1 MSPHSRRTGASP
13 GRPWRVTVEERVVA
27 TRRKTTRRKT
37 TGRAAPSG
45 PVRPGP
51 GERLWALQVPFE
63 ARQAATYLGARWD
76 GVRRCHVYV
85 GTELPDTLTGWLPTP
100 FSWPAWQASEE
111 SGQWPD
117 MPGDG
122 SFTLRPHQVEA
133 AAQMVA
139 AHQLGR
145 PQWVLADDL
154 GLGKT
159 LSAIAGVQSLPPSM
173 RTVLVIAPLSVIPA
187 WRDTLTRFGTGGRR
201 WCVVSTD
208 SLKQLLT
215 VPPAAHAAKTTKTRN
230 KRIVDQG
237 RPTVSWDVVIVDESH
252 RLKTPT
258 AQRTRAAR
266 TLSKGA
272 FVVAMSATLGS
283 NPLELSYLSPT
294 LAHVTGARASDLAE
308 FEAWAQSQGFAVE
321 RGEFGKWT
329 WDEQPADLDRLRG
342 LLFDPPPDGTR
353 VPVGLRRRPTEL
365 AGWPEQ
371 DRVLRPVELD
381 GDQRRLYDEA
391 WTAFRRELRL
401 ARQGGDPAGGFA
413 ATLRFRQKASLLKAG
428 AAVQTIVDL
437 VEDGFQPVVSVA
449 FLETLDDL
457 VDQLSGRGV
466 TVVSIDG
473 SMPPAD
479 REHERV
485 AFQTGQAQVIVHTL
499 TEGVNLHAS
508 ERGANG
514 VPRVT
519 VVADP
524 RPSVLQARQLEG
536 RAQRD
541 GQRAPALYLYAD
553 DTVEATVMRRL
564 VERLIAMATLHGDDD
579 DLDALLADLAA

>member
-1 MSPHSRRTGASP
+1 
-13 GRPWRVTVEERVVA
+13 VA

-37 TGRAAPSG
+37 AARKPAAPSRT

-51 GERLWALQVPFE
+51 GQRLWALEVPFE

-76 GVRRCHVYV
+76 PARRCHVYV
-85 GTELPDTLTGWLPTP
+85 GADLPAELAGWLPAP
-100 FSWPAWQASEE
+100 FSWAAWQAADETGE
-111 SGQWPD
+111 WPD
-117 MPGDG
+117 LPGDG
-122 SFTLRPHQVEA
+122 SFSLRPHQIEA
-133 AAQMVA
+133 AAQMAA

-159 LSAIAGVQSLPPSM
+159 LSAIAGIQALPPAL
-173 RTVLVIAPLSVIPA
+173 RNVLVIAPLSVIPA
-187 WRDTLTRFGTGGRR
+187 WRDTLQRYGTGGRR
-201 WCVVSTD
+201 WCIVSTD

-215 VPPAAHAAKTTKTRN
+215 VPPSAQAAKTTKVRN

-237 RPTVSWDVVIVDESH
+237 RPTVPWNVIALDEAH
-252 RLKTPT
+252 RAKTPT
-258 AQRTRAAR
+258 AQRTRAFR

-272 FVVAMSATLGS
+272 FTVAMSATLGS

-294 LAHVTGARASDLAE
+294 LAHVTGSKVSDLAE

-329 WDEQPADLDRLRG
+329 WDDNPADLERLRQ
-342 LLFDPPPDGTR
+342 LLFTPPPDGTK

-365 AGWPEQ
+365 AGWPDQ
-371 DRVLRPVELD
+371 DRLLRPIELNVE
-381 GDQRRLYDEA
+381 QQRLYDAA
-391 WTAFRRELRL
+391 WTEFRRELHL

-413 ATLRFRQKASLLKAG
+413 ATLRFRQKASLLRVDAT
-428 AAVQTIVDL
+428 VQAIVDL
-437 VEDGFQPVVSVA
+437 VEDGYQPVVSVA
-449 FLETLDDL
+449 FLETLDAIMDGL
-457 VDQLSGRGV
+457 DRRRIAA
-466 TVVSIDG
+466 VSIDG
-473 SMPPAD
+473 SMAPGD
-479 REHERV
+479 REQQRA
-485 AFQTGQAQVIVHTL
+485 AFQTGQAQTIVHTL

-508 ERGANG
+508 EHGANG
-514 VPRVT
+514 APRVT

-541 GQRAPALYLYAD
+541 GQRAPAIYLYAAG
-553 DTVEATVMRRL
+553 TVETKVVRRL
-564 VERLIAMATLHGDDD
+564 VERLIAMATLHGDNGE
-579 DLDALLADLAA
+579 DLDALLADLAAA